1 MTVTREDLNPCTV
14 KLTVVLDTPEVE
26 RAFDRALKR
35 AGKEIKVPGFRP
47 GHAPKAMIERMV
59 DPQRIAEEA
68 ADVFVRDTFPKAIEQ
83 QGLKPDPG
91 TRPSVS
97 LESYDPEAKSATY
110 SAKVPLPPVIEL
122 GDYKGVHVDR
132 PDTDVTEDEIQFQID
147 ELRKRKGVREA
158 VTGRGLSEGDVAVV
172 NIKEEGTEG
181 EGTSFMT
188 VVGQT
193 FPALDEAIT
202 GMSTEEI
209 RSIELNFPAEFSN
222 KAFAGQTKK
231 VQLAVNS
238 ASTVKLAELDDQFAQ
253 EYQAESVEDLRGR
266 MRESIS
272 NAKAQLGREM
282 MQEQILE
289 KLRTTSTIHVS
300 DNMWEALASQRL
312 SEIQQEQAKEG
323 KTIEQYAEE
332 NGMTLEELVGKWNE
346 QAKIHVERAM
356 VVRDIFEKEG
366 LQLTNGDLNTEL
378 FYMAGEYSVQPQE
391 LLQQLQSNNALPELQ
406 FRAISRKV
414 TDFLLAS
421 ASVAGEASSDA
432 PTEAGPAQSVPASEE
447 TEAEAAKPKRA
458 RKPKAE
464 ANPDD
469 AVPEEATPVTASDSP
484 EEAGGEAPIA
494 PADTTSA
501 PESEGGDA
509 TSADAQS

>member
-14 KLTVVLDTPEVE
+14 KLTVELDTAEVQK
-26 RAFDRALKR
+26 AFDRAYKR
-35 AGKEIKVPGFRP
+35 AGKDLKVPGFRP
-47 GHAPKAMIERMV
+47 GHAPRAMIERMV

-83 QGLKPDPG
+83 EGLKPDPG

-97 LESYDPEAKSATY
+97 LESYDPDAKAATY

-122 GDYKGVHVDR
+122 GEYKGVAVDR
-132 PDTDVTEDEIQFQID
+132 PDTDVTDEEIQFQID
-147 ELRKRKGVREA
+147 ELRKRKGVRET
-158 VTGRGLSEGDVAVV
+158 VTDRGLSEGDVAVV
-172 NIKEEGTEG
+172 NIREEGTEG

-209 RSIELNFPAEFSN
+209 KSVEIAFPEEFSN
-222 KAFAGQTKK
+222 KAFAGTTKK

-238 ASTVKLAELDDQFAQ
+238 ASTVKLAELDDTFAQ
-253 EYQAESVEDLRGR
+253 EFQAESVEDLKGR
-266 MRESIS
+266 MRESILT
-272 NAKAQLGREM
+272 AKQQLGREM

-300 DNMWEALASQRL
+300 DNMWEALAGQRL
-312 SEIQQEQAKEG
+312 SEIQQEQAKDG

-332 NGMTLEELVGKWNE
+332 NGMTLDELVGKWNE

-356 VVRDIFEKEG
+356 VVRDIFEKEN

-378 FYMAGEYSVQPQE
+378 FYMASEYSVQPQE
-391 LLQQLQSNNALPELQ
+391 LLGQLQSNNALPELQ

-421 ASVAGEASSDA
+421 ASVGGSAIE
-432 PTEAGPAQSVPASEE
+432 TGPAQSEPASEE
-447 TEAEAAKPKRA
+447 APAEAPAKPKRTKKTA
-458 RKPKAE
+458 SAEGPKEAKPVE
-464 ANPDD
+464 ASE
-469 AVPEEATPVTASDSP
+469 APEE
-484 EEAGGEAPIA
+484 GGGSQSV
-494 PADTTSA
+494 PADETSA

-509 TSADAQS
+509 TQADAQS